1 MKPPDGQR
9 SDTAQRKPRRLGR
22 IVLAMMLLG
31 LIPGCIIP
39 FGKSDDANRFFFLSD
54 GFVEVAAQRL
64 YVEAGLQIPKAMAGI
79 APEDKLEQE
88 RYGHFLPCFIRGAP
102 NATLGQDGACLTQFY
117 WANSDRK
124 MECSLFR
131 REICNAVNVPIDVF
145 ENPRFITII
154 EEYAANMCQFLSDH
168 REISAPAAARY
179 GHLSRNFSRARAL
192 ERSLICVE
200 GADRPIVKEE
210 AKDFWRRMRP
220 LILVRSRDG
229 TIAQEIE
236 LRLQFANLQPR

>member
-1 MKPPDGQR
+1 MKPHGQR
-9 SDTAQRKPRRLGR
+9 NDIAPRKPRKLGR
-22 IVLAMMLLG
+22 LLLAMMILG

-39 FGKSDDANRFFFLSD
+39 FGKSDDANRAFVLSY
-54 GFVEVAAQRL
+54 GFVEIAAQRL
-64 YVEAGLQIPKAMAGI
+64 YVEAGLQIPRAMAGI
-79 APEDKLEQE
+79 APEDKLAQE
-88 RYGHFLPCFIRGAP
+88 RYGHFPPCFIRGAP
-102 NATLGQDGACLTQFY
+102 NATVGQEGACLTQFY

-124 MECSLFR
+124 MECSLFK
-131 REICNAVNVPIDVF
+131 REICNAVNVPINVL

-154 EEYAANMCQFLSDH
+154 EEYAANMCQFLRDH

-179 GHLSRNFSRARAL
+179 GHLSRNFSRAQTL

-210 AKDFWRRMRP
+210 AKEFWRRMRP

-229 TIAQEIE
+229 TIAEEIE